1 MSRLYLDFKAVRE
14 RASFLGV
21 LDRYHVQL
29 KKVAANQY
37 KANCPLPSHSNATE
51 SGTFGVNID
60 RNIFKCFSDSCRKA
74 GNGSQGNVIDFVAA
88 MEGVQAYDAAAKLNE
103 WYPNGLTKVA
113 DAQDPGATETTGNRP
128 LAFQLKDVNPEHPMI
143 QSRNITVETART
155 WGVGFFPGKGSM
167 MGRIV
172 FPLHQGGKLIGYAGR
187 STLEGQEPK
196 WLLGKGLV
204 KSFLYGLERC
214 DPVKPLVVAESTWAV
229 LYFYQNGAQAAA
241 LMGSEMTAEQEKCL
255 APFGVITVALDNDT
269 AGNEKAAPIVDRL
282 KAAGHKVLKARL
294 ME

>member
-29 KKVAANQY
+29 KKVAANQF

-51 SGTFGVNID
+51 SGTFGVNVD

-103 WYPNGLTKVA
+103 WYPNGLAKVA
-113 DAQDPGATETTGNRP
+113 DAQDPGAPETTGNRP

-143 QSRNITVETART
+143 QGRGISVGIASAF
-155 WGVGFFPGKGSM
+155 GVGFFPGKGSM
-167 MGRIV
+167 AGRIV
-172 FPLHQGGKLIGYAGR
+172 FPMYEDGNLIGYAGR
-187 STLEGQEPK
+187 SVDAAEPK
-196 WLLGKGLV
+196 WKLPAGLH
-204 KSFLYGLERC
+204 KTFLYGLERC
-214 DPVKPLVVAESTWAV
+214 VPDNPLILVESFWAV
-229 LYFYQNGAQAAA
+229 LFFWEQKTQVAA
-241 LMGSEMTAEQEKCL
+241 LMGKELTEAQERRL
-255 APFGVITVALDNDT
+255 APFKTIIVAMDNDS
-269 AGNEKAAPIVDRL
+269 AGQAAAEKLVARL
-282 KAAGHKVLKARL
+282 KPNHKVLKARL